1 MGESSLSSWA
11 FVSINF
17 VNGPFRVVFFLSSF
31 LLLLLLLVFLTSL
44 SLNQILIKN
53 VTVPKGKGHLSLL
66 GVAGGKA
73 ETLSR
78 SWGALGPKR

>member
-31 LLLLLLLVFLTSL
+31 LLLLLLVFLTSL

-53 VTVPKGKGHLSLL
+53 LTVPKGKGHLSLL